1 MPLISIIIPVYNCS
15 KYINKCIDSIIK
27 QKGVDYEIL
36 LIDDGSTDSSGGIC
50 DLYAKKHKNI
60 MVYHKEN
67 EGVSATRNTG
77 LDNCRGEYITYV
89 DSDDF
94 LEPNALSLMLKKLL
108 ELDVDIVIGSFNK
121 VSSEGDLL
129 ASIQN
134 TDGDSLLDANEIVEY
149 TISYLRNPRKNQMLM
164 SCWAKLFRRSIIE
177 KNSIR
182 FDTSLDNAEDMD
194 FNFNYLSYVKSALFI
209 EQTVYNHK
217 KNMSYNSLS
226 TRIPENPRRLFGC
239 IDVLDRIKI
248 FVDSHNP
255 GRDIE
260 KDLAHFYVYQS
271 VLFMIRLCGQVN
283 SENKK
288 LLSKFVIDFINE
300 PEFIDKIKNYVPA
313 EGNYRIIPM
322 LMKFRITWVLMK
334 FCNIE
339 ARRLYKSF

>member
-1 MPLISIIIPVYNCS
+1 MTLISIIIPVYNCS
-15 KYINKCIDSIIK
+15 KYINKCIDSIIN

-36 LIDDGSTDSSGGIC
+36 LIDDGSTDSSGNIC

-67 EGVSATRNTG
+67 EGVSAARNTG
-77 LDNCRGEYITYV
+77 IDKCRGEYITFV

-94 LEPNALSLMLKKLL
+94 LEPNALSLKLKKLI

-121 VSSEGDLL
+121 FSSEGDLITP
-129 ASIQN
+129 IQN

-149 TISYLRNPRKNQMLM
+149 TISYLRNPRKKQMLM
-164 SCWAKLFRRSIIE
+164 SCWGKLFRMSIIE

-182 FDTSLDNAEDMD
+182 FDTSLHNAEDLD

-209 EQTVYNHK
+209 EQTVYNYQ
-217 KNMSYNSLS
+217 KNMSYTSLS
-226 TRIPENPRRLFGC
+226 TRIPENPRKLFGC
-239 IDVLDRIKI
+239 LDVLSRIRN
-248 FVDSHNP
+248 FADSHNP

-271 VLFMIRLCGQVN
+271 VLFMIRVCGQVN

-288 LLSKFVIDFINE
+288 MLIKFIKNFINE
-300 PEFIDKIKNYVPA
+300 PEFIDKIRNYVPA

-322 LMKFRITWVLMK
+322 LMKFRFTWVLMK
-334 FCNIE
+334 ICNIE